1 MPGSQFDFSST
12 STSSDS
18 YQSVKKV
25 LPPPLKDVF
34 TLFQQTLIDVHG
46 KDLLVVDA
54 PTPSDSGASTP
65 AAATTAAP
73 AAAAV
78 EKAGG
83 VAKAA
88 APTVNTSTVKVEG
101 RFQISAADLW
111 SLLTDERKVST
122 SLQLSTKLATL

>member
-1 MPGSQFDFSST
+1 M
-12 STSSDS
+12 
-18 YQSVKKV
+18 
-25 LPPPLKDVF
+25 F

-54 PTPSDSGASTP
+54 LTPSDSGASTP
-65 AAATTAAP
+65 AAPAAAP

-83 VAKAA
+83 VAKAT

-111 SLLTDERKVST
+111 GLLTDERKVST
-122 SLQLSTKLATL
+122 RLC